1 MSEPRLLPSPGDGI
15 PERIAD
21 AIRERTALEPVAGIV
36 LGSGLSGAVD
46 AVKAAATSGSVEIS
60 YADLPGFPPPS
71 VVGHAGK
78 LWLGQVGERALA
90 VFQGRIHFYEG
101 HGVGMASITSRVAA
115 EIGARTMVLTAAA
128 GALDPTIDPGTL
140 VVLRDHLNMMGVN
153 PLLGWRM
160 PDGSPAFVDVS
171 EVYDR
176 ELADRALASARGFF
190 ETRSEADAAGL
201 PPPVRDGVYVA
212 VSGPS
217 YETPAETRMLHLL
230 GATVVGMS
238 TVPEA
243 VAARALGMRVLGLA
257 FATNAAGAPVSH
269 AEVLVA
275 SKAASDAI
283 GRVLLDLVEAF

>member
-1 MSEPRLLPSPGDGI
+1 MSDPRMLPSPGDGI
-15 PERIAD
+15 PERIVD
-21 AIRERTALEPVAGIV
+21 AIRERTALQPVAGIV
-36 LGSGLSGAVD
+36 LGSGLSSAVD
-46 AVKAAATSGSVEIS
+46 AVKGAAVSGSVEIS
-60 YADLPGFPPPS
+60 YPDLPGFPPPS
-71 VVGHAGK
+71 VLGHAGK

-90 VFQGRIHFYEG
+90 VFQGRIHFHEG
-101 HGVGMASITSRVAA
+101 HGMAMASITSRVAA
-115 EIGARTMVLTAAA
+115 ELGARAMVLTAAA
-128 GALDPTIDPGTL
+128 GALDPTIHPGTL

-171 EVYDR
+171 EVYDT
-176 ELADRALASARGFF
+176 ELAERALASARAYFG
-190 ETRSEADAAGL
+190 TRSEADAANV
-201 PPPVRDGVYVA
+201 PPPVRDGVYAA

-257 FATNAAGAPVSH
+257 FSTNAAGASVSH
-269 AEVLVA
+269 EEVLVA

-283 GRVLLDLVEAF
+283 GRVLLDLVETL

>member
-1 MSEPRLLPSPGDGI
+1 VREGVGDDLASG
-15 PERIAD
+15 
-21 AIRERTALEPVAGIV
+21 TALQPVAGIV
-36 LGSGLSGAVD
+36 LGSGLSSAVD
-46 AVKAAATSGSVEIS
+46 AVKGAAVSGSVEIS
-60 YADLPGFPPPS
+60 YPDLPGFPPPS
-71 VVGHAGK
+71 VLGHAGK

-101 HGVGMASITSRVAA
+101 HGMAMASITSRVAA
-115 EIGARTMVLTAAA
+115 ELGARAMVLTAAA
-128 GALDPTIDPGTL
+128 GALDPTIHPGTL

-171 EVYDR
+171 EVYDT
-176 ELADRALASARGFF
+176 ELAERALASARAYFG
-190 ETRSEADAAGL
+190 TRSEADAANV
-201 PPPVRDGVYVA
+201 PPPVRDGVYAA

-257 FATNAAGAPVSH
+257 FATNAAGASVSH
-269 AEVLVA
+269 EEVLVA

-283 GRVLLDLVEAF
+283 GRVLLDLVETL